1 MKITDVHWGANRWT
15 SLTVGARLRGPSWWR
30 RWWCWGCQDS
40 AYSART
46 IERKWSIVAFST
58 CFSLL
63 LTFFLSLFVAFGG
76 QSYDPIHCNDL
87 IDVANSIDD
96 IAPLFSRQMSM
107 SVASL
112 VDLPQVSSCP
122 SGGLNHFDAMAS
134 LTMSNDARSAT
145 ALLVEIKVSKWGE
158 RNANHWPVKT
168 IDAVPTI

>member
-1 MKITDVHWGANRWT
+1 MNVFDGWST
-15 SLTVGARLRGPSWWR
+15 SKRTVVVTTLVMLRLPRQRILGQNHRKKMINCCLFNLFFSPS
-30 RWWCWGCQDS
+30 G
-40 AYSART
+40 
-46 IERKWSIVAFST
+46 
-58 CFSLL
+58 SLSL
-63 LTFFLSLFVAFGG
+63 FLSLFVAFGG

-134 LTMSNDARSAT
+134 LTMSNDSRSAT
-145 ALLVEIKVSKWGE
+145 ALLVEIKVSK
-158 RNANHWPVKT
+158 
-168 IDAVPTI
+168 

>member
-1 MKITDVHWGANRWT
+1 MNVFDGWST
-15 SLTVGARLRGPSWWR
+15 SKRTVVVTTLVMVRLPRQRILGQNHQKKMINCCLFNLFFSPS
-30 RWWCWGCQDS
+30 DS
-40 AYSART
+40 L
-46 IERKWSIVAFST
+46 
-58 CFSLL
+58 SL
-63 LTFFLSLFVAFGG
+63 FLSLFVAFGG

-158 RNANHWPVKT
+158 RNANHWPVET